1 MPTAAAFRRS
11 CLFLAPVALA
21 LLVAGASA
29 LPAGSA
35 PAGLVAAYGFD
46 EVGVS
51 TVTDVSGNGNTGTI
65 SGAVRSASGRY
76 GGALSFDGDND
87 LVTIPD
93 ASSLDLSNGM
103 TLEAWVRP
111 EALGTSWRTAV
122 VKEQTNALAYA
133 LYAHTNYSGPSGHVY
148 TGGADR
154 RARAGALLPLDA
166 WSHVAATYDGSTIR
180 VYRDGTEI
188 ATEPVI
194 GTITASSGPL
204 QIGGTQLWSEW
215 FEGMIDEVRVY
226 NRALSVAEIK
236 TDMETRVG
244 SVAPDTTA
252 PGAPT
257 DVVRT
262 TATTTS
268 ISMSWKAASDN
279 VGVTEYGLYRNGSKV
294 GVTGST
300 TGTVNDLACGTTY
313 MLGVDAADAA
323 GNRSAAS
330 TISASTA
337 ACAGP
342 PNPVPAPR
350 GLVAAYSFDETTGST
365 VADVSGNG
373 NVGTLAGPSRS
384 ASGRYGGALSFD
396 GNDDLVTVADAAS
409 LDLTSGMTLEAW
421 VRPSTLGGRWRTILV
436 KEQTDDL
443 AFALYAHTGG
453 RGPSSHV
460 FVSGDDRRARA
471 ATAIPAEGWT
481 HVAAT
486 YDGATI
492 RVYRNGSVTA
502 SQAATGSIA
511 TSDKPL
517 RIGGN
522 TVWNEWFHGLI
533 DELRIYDRPLS
544 VAEIAADM
552 QAPLSGTAP
561 AADTT
566 APVGPGG
573 VTRTGATQT
582 SVSLSWTAAV
592 DDIGVTEYGLYR
604 NGTRSGTSPST
615 TGTVTGLT
623 CNTTYTLGVDAAD
636 AVGNRSAIRTVTAST
651 SACVAADT
659 TPPSTP
665 MGLAVTGATSSSV
678 SLAWTAST
686 DNVGVA
692 GYGVTNGSNW
702 VGTTTTRTYTVP
714 NLACGSTY
722 SLGVDAY
729 DEAGNRSGKAMVSA
743 STGVCSA
750 PPASPPS
757 GSASVYVS
765 SGGSDSAGCSV
776 SAPCRS
782 FDRAYRV
789 ARAGEVVEVAAGSY
803 GSQSIGKDAA
813 KTSAADVL
821 FRPAAGATVTLSSLS
836 ISGSHVEVRD
846 MRLTTDGSVGSS
858 PIDTRDVTLRNL
870 TGRSLFLRADD
881 TRVIGGSYGGFNA
894 CDAGAP
900 EDGVKLWNDSSRG
913 ADGIVLDGVTIHDV
927 RRTGCSIHSDC
938 IQIYSG
944 TNHTIKNSTLVNCPT
959 SGIIA
964 RPSDSSQK
972 LENITIENN
981 YFGAVLDGSEAINI
995 GTAPDRCSGMVIRY
1009 NTVVN
1014 ESSSF
1019 DCLTASGGP
1028 GSLVEGNI
1036 ISVGAGN
1043 DATFRNNVFRTGSAL
1058 VGSSAVQCNPTY
1070 RNSAAGDWRLASTD
1084 TCARGRGNPTS
1095 HPTTDAEGQP
1105 RPQGTID
1112 AGADETG

>member
-1 MPTAAAFRRS
+1 MLACIGGTHAATS
-11 CLFLAPVALA
+11 APAKNLPASIWALQPAAGSTIGARQIKRLRAQGLNVVVIEGRQWTPAAVKRLHAVAAKGGLR
-21 LLVAGASA
+21 LLVATADASRSA
-29 LPAGSA
+29 AQGCAAARALGSAACAVKAPRVKGIAALGRKRGIAVVVVRLAGPGQLLDIRLPARARLLAVLPVPRTKVDTALWLHAIARVRKEPRLDLAFVGSVSGVQGRQLLELVRSGA
-35 PAGLVAAYGFD
+35 RSTSAEPTLPPNPSGLYAATATANSVTVGWQPGAAGSFTYRVYLDGRLAGSTTTPSWRFDALVCGTAYEVSIEAAADEKASSQTSLIVRTSACGGGGGSQDVSPPTIPVGVAKTAATSTSITLGWSPALDNVSVAGYGLYVGSVRVTTISLMSHVFGALACGATHSLGVDAFDDAGNRSLRVSISASTNACPAGPVDSTPPTTPAGLAAGAAS
-46 EVGVS
+46 ETGVS
-51 TVTDVSGNGNTGTI
+51 I
-65 SGAVRSASGRY
+65 SWS
-76 GGALSFDGDND
+76 
-87 LVTIPD
+87 
-93 ASSLDLSNGM
+93 
-103 TLEAWVRP
+103 
-111 EALGTSWRTAV
+111 
-122 VKEQTNALAYA
+122 
-133 LYAHTNYSGPSGHVY
+133 PS
-148 TGGADR
+148 
-154 RARAGALLPLDA
+154 
-166 WSHVAATYDGSTIR
+166 
-180 VYRDGTEI
+180 
-188 ATEPVI
+188 
-194 GTITASSGPL
+194 
-204 QIGGTQLWSEW
+204 
-215 FEGMIDEVRVY
+215 
-226 NRALSVAEIK
+226 
-236 TDMETRVG
+236 
-244 SVAPDTTA
+244 
-252 PGAPT
+252 
-257 DVVRT
+257 
-262 TATTTS
+262 
-268 ISMSWKAASDN
+268 SDN
-279 VGVTEYGLYRNGSKV
+279 VGVTGYGLYLNDVLVAS
-294 GVTGST
+294 TGST
-300 TGTVNDLACGTTY
+300 SYSFVGLACGTVY
-313 MLGVDAADAA
+313 VFGVDALDAA
-323 GNRSAAS
+323 GNRSSRAS
-330 TISASTA
+330 
-337 ACAGP
+337 
-342 PNPVPAPR
+342 
-350 GLVAAYSFDETTGST
+350 
-365 VADVSGNG
+365 
-373 NVGTLAGPSRS
+373 
-384 ASGRYGGALSFD
+384 
-396 GNDDLVTVADAAS
+396 
-409 LDLTSGMTLEAW
+409 
-421 VRPSTLGGRWRTILV
+421 
-436 KEQTDDL
+436 
-443 AFALYAHTGG
+443 
-453 RGPSSHV
+453 
-460 FVSGDDRRARA
+460 
-471 ATAIPAEGWT
+471 AT
-481 HVAAT
+481 
-486 YDGATI
+486 
-492 RVYRNGSVTA
+492 
-502 SQAATGSIA
+502 
-511 TSDKPL
+511 
-517 RIGGN
+517 
-522 TVWNEWFHGLI
+522 
-533 DELRIYDRPLS
+533 
-544 VAEIAADM
+544 
-552 QAPLSGTAP
+552 
-561 AADTT
+561 
-566 APVGPGG
+566 
-573 VTRTGATQT
+573 
-582 SVSLSWTAAV
+582 
-592 DDIGVTEYGLYR
+592 
-604 NGTRSGTSPST
+604 
-615 TGTVTGLT
+615 
-623 CNTTYTLGVDAAD
+623 
-636 AVGNRSAIRTVTAST
+636 
-651 SACVAADT
+651 
-659 TPPSTP
+659 
-665 MGLAVTGATSSSV
+665 
-678 SLAWTAST
+678 
-686 DNVGVA
+686 
-692 GYGVTNGSNW
+692 
-702 VGTTTTRTYTVP
+702 
-714 NLACGSTY
+714 
-722 SLGVDAY
+722 
-729 DEAGNRSGKAMVSA
+729 A